1 MYNLFVSS
9 VPPSPPPPPDT
20 HLLCWGGGMLFE
32 GRSSLCPR
40 PLSDVWLG
48 EVSREAG
55 LSVKV
60 PILETD
66 VCDTESGTGFTV
78 TAEPAAAAE
87 ETPRDGLSK
96 RARWTIIFLR

>member
-1 MYNLFVSS
+1 MLRQTKKKLYNLFGVYVFFS
-9 VPPSPPPPPDT
+9 PPSET

-66 VCDTESGTGFTV
+66 VCDTESGTGFADA
-78 TAEPAAAAE
+78 AEPAAAAW
-87 ETPRDGLSK
+87 GGG
-96 RARWTIIFLR
+96 

>member
-1 MYNLFVSS
+1 MNIFCGTKIFCGNETVQFVWHFY
-9 VPPSPPPPPDT
+9 VFFPPET
-20 HLLCWGGGMLFE
+20 YLLCWGGGMLFE

-66 VCDTESGTGFTV
+66 VCDTESGTGFTD
-78 TAEPAAAAE
+78 TAEPAAAAG
-87 ETPRDGLSK
+87 ETP
-96 RARWTIIFLR
+96 

>member
-1 MYNLFVSS
+1 
-9 VPPSPPPPPDT
+9 
-20 HLLCWGGGMLFE
+20 MLFE

-66 VCDTESGTGFTV
+66 VCDTESGTGFTD
-78 TAEPAAAAE
+78 TAEPAAAAAG
-87 ETPRDGLSK
+87 ETPRDALNN
-96 RARWTIIFLR
+96 IIMVDYFINYS